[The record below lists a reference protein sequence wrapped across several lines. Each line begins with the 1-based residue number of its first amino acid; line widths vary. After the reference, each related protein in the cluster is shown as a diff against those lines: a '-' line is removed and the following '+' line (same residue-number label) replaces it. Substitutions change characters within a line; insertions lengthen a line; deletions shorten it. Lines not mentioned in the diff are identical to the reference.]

1 MPTYLKHYDMG
12 YLYGVCHLI
21 GWGVSRVI
29 QRVGVWVS
37 LPVGL
42 PVALCRLSWG
52 GVTRGEVRECL
63 MR

>member
-1 MPTYLKHYDMG
+1 MG
-12 YLYGVCHLI
+12 YLYGVCHLM

-52 GVTRGEVRECL
+52 DVTRGEVRECL